1 METFLNFLMLVA
13 KEMKEKKWIHC
24 FDNVS
29 AVIFVVGIS
38 AYDQVLFEDEKTN
51 RMHEALKLFDETSN
65 SKYFEEI
72 SMILFLNKMDLF
84 VEKIQ
89 NVPLKGT
96 FPEYDGPEG
105 DSDHAKEY
113 IKNQFIAKNK
123 NEGRTIITYFTTA
136 TDTDIISAV
145 FKAVKD
151 IIISRSLKDAGL
163 Y

>member
-1 METFLNFLMLVA
+1 MGRNER
-13 KEMKEKKWIHC
+13 KKWIHC

-65 SKYFEEI
+65 SQYFEEI

-84 VEKIQ
+84 REKIKT
-89 NVPLKGT
+89 VSIKST
-96 FPEYDGPEG
+96 FPGYEGPDGDA
-105 DSDHAKEY
+105 DSAQEY
-113 IKNQFIAKNK
+113 IKESFLSKNK
-123 NEGRTIITYFTTA
+123 NDSRTIITYFTTA
-136 TDTDIISAV
+136 TDTDVISAV
-145 FKAVKD
+145 FMAVKD